1 MIGSAV
7 VAQGPRMV
15 LLSEAFDRTVS
26 ARVSSGSSSGS
37 VLSWALGPGWGLASE
52 LGPDWGPASEL
63 QQEPEGPF
71 LQGGL
76 EPVLLGPGDLLGL
89 VLAWR

>member
-1 MIGSAV
+1 
-7 VAQGPRMV
+7 MV

-26 ARVSSGSSSGS
+26 ARVSSGSSSGL
-37 VLSWALGPGWGLASE
+37 VLPWALGPDWGLASE
-52 LGPDWGPASEL
+52 LGPDCCPASEL
-63 QQEPEGPF
+63 QQEPEGPL

-76 EPVLLGPGDLLGL
+76 EPVLLGLGDLLGS

>member
-1 MIGSAV
+1 
-7 VAQGPRMV
+7 MV

-26 ARVSSGSSSGS
+26 ARVSSGSSSGPILPW
-37 VLSWALGPGWGLASE
+37 VLGPDWGLASE

-63 QQEPEGPF
+63 QQEPEGPL

-76 EPVLLGPGDLLGL
+76 EPVLLGLGDLLGSA
-89 VLAWR
+89 LAWR